1 MSPVRR
7 YQPTRPAARIASG
20 LLGAVIGLGI
30 VTTVIEGLGGQSG
43 GQSLGQFVA
52 TQRAIAS
59 HPLAQVTVPAALE
72 APAASAAR
80 DAV

>member
-1 MSPVRR
+1 MNTIRNTPIARR
-7 YQPTRPAARIASG
+7 AARIVSG
-20 LLGAVIGLGI
+20 LLGIAVGLGI
-30 VTTVIEGLGGQSG
+30 VTTVVESLGARSG

-52 TQRAIAS
+52 TQRATTH

-72 APAASAAR
+72 APVATVAR

>member
-1 MSPVRR
+1 MNNARS
-7 YQPTRPAARIASG
+7 YQPARRTTRVAAG
-20 LLGAVIGLGI
+20 LFGAVIGLGI
-30 VTTVIEGLGGQSG
+30 VTSVIESMGGQSG

-52 TQRAIAS
+52 TQRAIAN

>member
-1 MSPVRR
+1 MNATRNTPFARR
-7 YQPTRPAARIASG
+7 AARIVSG
-20 LLGAVIGLGI
+20 LLGMAVGLGI
-30 VTTVIEGLGGQSG
+30 VTTVVESLGARSG

-52 TQRAIAS
+52 TQRATTN

-72 APAASAAR
+72 APVTTAAR

>member
-1 MSPVRR
+1 MSTAHS
-7 YQPTRPAARIASG
+7 YQPARRAARIASG

-30 VTTVIEGLGGQSG
+30 VTSVIESMGAQSG
-43 GQSLGQFVA
+43 DQSLGQFVA

-72 APAASAAR
+72 APSAAVAR